1 MEEIRETAQVYYKVV
16 FENVRSLAK
25 EFFKK
30 MDDNRD
36 GKVSLAKFAGFMA
49 EAGYPAMNNP
59 SFFEEINKNKNGE
72 LDFDDVKTLY
82 YILQNGRPLCG
93 CCRKFIVRMYFT
105 CVKCFRCETQSF
117 CLHRA
122 CFGRGQYVHK
132 HSDFVDML
140 CLNPSDATDCLVE
153 MLRRMRSLKPDKSKP
168 STSTSL
174 EIVQTPLKP
183 SKSKPSTSTSLEI
196 VPTFV
201 EAKQIQAKYFHI
213 VRNYSDIVEAQ
224 QIQARYF
231 HIVGNCSDIVEAQQ
245 IQAKY
250 FNIVRN
256 CPDISLKPSKSKPS
270 TSTLL
275 EIVPTS
281 LKPKKSKPST
291 STSLE
296 IVLTSLKPSKSKL
309 SISTSFEIVPTLLKP
324 SKSKPSTPTSSAI
337 VSI

>member
-1 MEEIRETAQVYYKVV
+1 MEEIPETAQVYYKVV

-153 MLRRMRSLKPDKSKP
+153 MLRRMRYHRKDLD
-168 STSTSL
+168 
-174 EIVQTPLKP
+174 PL
-183 SKSKPSTSTSLEI
+183 
-196 VPTFV
+196 
-201 EAKQIQAKYFHI
+201 
-213 VRNYSDIVEAQ
+213 
-224 QIQARYF
+224 
-231 HIVGNCSDIVEAQQ
+231 
-245 IQAKY
+245 
-250 FNIVRN
+250 
-256 CPDISLKPSKSKPS
+256 
-270 TSTLL
+270 
-275 EIVPTS
+275 
-281 LKPKKSKPST
+281 
-291 STSLE
+291 
-296 IVLTSLKPSKSKL
+296 
-309 SISTSFEIVPTLLKP
+309 
-324 SKSKPSTPTSSAI
+324 
-337 VSI
+337 